1 MTDRVSSSSRTRTLP
16 SRPSTT
22 VPSQQPATRV
32 SSKTNTGSMLN
43 IAGKKV
49 SRAGHE
55 DIFYSSD
62 SELGGGHNKQVGG
75 TAYTSSSILVMFRWL
90 QHQVEVKVKRSNS
103 KAHTKPSVAQREF
116 FEQIDSGWTSRD
128 SSSMDRSE
136 YCAVIG

>member
-1 MTDRVSSSSRTRTLP
+1 MTSSTAATASWGADTTSRWVEL
-16 SRPSTT
+16 
-22 VPSQQPATRV
+22 
-32 SSKTNTGSMLN
+32 
-43 IAGKKV
+43 
-49 SRAGHE
+49 
-55 DIFYSSD
+55 DIS
-62 SELGGGHNKQVGG
+62 
-75 TAYTSSSILVMFRWL
+75 SSSILVIFRWL